1 MGKTGSN
8 DTDLWFGGM
17 CVDRSEEAS
26 ETSRVATDT
35 IVTNKKVA
43 DTSFVMRED
52 TVVTSGQVA
61 DTSLVMVDTTIA
73 ADTIVAADTVISA
86 DTTVAA
92 DTTIAVDTTR
102 IGGDRQG
109 STGVTVD
116 TTTR

>member
-1 MGKTGSN
+1 
-8 DTDLWFGGM
+8 
-17 CVDRSEEAS
+17 
-26 ETSRVATDT
+26 
-35 IVTNKKVA
+35 
-43 DTSFVMRED
+43 MRED